1 MAELAV
7 RALLSLLLF
16 YRAVWR
22 EQKESLSSMCVGL
35 GRPRLP
41 GTRVFVCVRTQKPH
55 RRRNMVLVLAAGVF
69 SLEPK
74 AQPSANIRE
83 TQGQQD

>member
-22 EQKESLSSMCVGL
+22 EQKESLSSMCVGP

-41 GTRVFVCVRTQKPH
+41 GTRVFVCAHTKATQTQEH
-55 RRRNMVLVLAAGVF
+55 GACACCWGLFIGSQGSTF
-69 SLEPK
+69 S
-74 AQPSANIRE
+74 
-83 TQGQQD
+83 